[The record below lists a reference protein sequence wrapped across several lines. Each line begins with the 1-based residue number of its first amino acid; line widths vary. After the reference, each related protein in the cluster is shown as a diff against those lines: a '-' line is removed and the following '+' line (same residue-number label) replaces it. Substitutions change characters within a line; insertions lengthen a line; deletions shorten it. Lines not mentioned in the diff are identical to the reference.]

1 MSSMYFKDILIADV
15 DKHTARYVEFQQ
27 GLNVITSTD
36 NHVGK
41 SSLLKSLYY
50 AMGAEVKF
58 DNTWGKSTKVTAVRV
73 IINNQTYRFVRFLRR
88 YAVFHEETLV
98 LLTDSVTKGLAPKLE
113 ELFNFSIYLAEKSD
127 ARKIIQAP
135 PAFTFMP
142 YYIDQDIG
150 WKGLYESFLSLDQFE
165 KNERI
170 KSIYF
175 HLGLYNRSTIEKMG
189 ERDRY
194 KNEIIALQKREKDIR
209 ITLDALLDEIE
220 NLVIADNEDELE
232 KHLIIPKERI
242 AYLVDEAGKVRNRIQ
257 ELQTTLQ
264 QHEYQLSVII
274 EYKKIK
280 TPEEH
285 DTKSIHVCPRCGYE
299 FDDEIYSLV
308 RNGYNQSNEEY
319 LLQQI
324 QMIIGSIKEDLR
336 KQETEYIRLMTKL
349 QEQEKAYDET
359 QDAYDAYIRHR
370 GLRETVR
377 KLQMEL
383 DENTV
388 AQRDKEEEIKT
399 INKELR
405 NIEGKKDIEDNYIEN
420 VKRNIVKLSA
430 WDSSFEGKFKLLTPI
445 TAQGSLEGKI
455 VLSQYVGLFQTM
467 DGIRSSVIRFPF
479 VVDSPRG
486 NEASDASSRDILDLI
501 VGISSLPQVI
511 MATVDYEKYKVS
523 EEAKII
529 KLVAMKKLLDEDTY
543 IEKEEEIESLY
554 SLLNRD
560 WK

>member
-1 MSSMYFKDILIADV
+1 MYFKDILIADV